1 MLSQVAMD
9 DSDGSWAVLT
19 SNPSTTSV
27 GISVDEDQLADTE
40 RSHSTEEVNYA
51 VFSSIGAIQLTKT
64 V

>member
-1 MLSQVAMD
+1 MTRLAATVGFIVIES
-9 DSDGSWAVLT
+9 GHLT
-19 SNPSTTSV
+19 TLV